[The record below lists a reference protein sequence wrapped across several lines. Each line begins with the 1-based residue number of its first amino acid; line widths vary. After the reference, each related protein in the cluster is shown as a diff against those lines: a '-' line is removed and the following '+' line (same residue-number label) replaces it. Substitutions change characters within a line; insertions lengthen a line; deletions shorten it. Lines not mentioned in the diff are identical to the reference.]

1 MVQSKITVREVSP
14 YETPP
19 PPPRG
24 QRRGGCGVISLVIL
38 LGMALAALVC
48 TGVVL
53 FFPNP
58 DNPPTPTVRF
68 VPSSTL
74 TPSKTV
80 TNTPTETATA
90 TETATSTPSVTF
102 TPSITPTATLTASDT
117 PSNTP
122 TWTFTP
128 TDTPTHTATPTD
140 TFTPTNT
147 PTDTPTSTFTP
158 SNTPTSTLTYTPTFT
173 LTSTATATATSTAT
187 STSTYTPTFTF
198 TPTPTP
204 LTRTITL
211 MVASVTT
218 DNIQEDAIW
227 SDGKDEIRLIYEIQ
241 EVDPNGELVDD
252 TEVENIYTNE
262 GVQAGETLN
271 NFDSLTLTIPS
282 SHSVRVRIRLIE
294 DDVTVV
300 GGFVVNES
308 SNVFS
313 PIIEVVISA
322 DTILA
327 SGGLLTWSTILT
339 DDEFLRTALYEI
351 EYMVIVSQ

>member
-173 LTSTATATATSTAT
+173 LTSTATAT

-252 TEVENIYTNE
+252 TEVENIYTDE